1 MNIFDHPDWTAIAVA
16 AAAALVL
23 AFAGGALTDVG
34 AWYQGLRKPSW
45 QPPNWVF
52 APVWTTI
59 FVLAAWAAVA
69 AWHLAPDSAARTLL
83 VTLYVI
89 NGILNVAWS
98 LLFFRGGSA
107 VALDR
112 GPDHRHGRLRALVE
126 PALGAVSGLGKCGL
140 LSQPDDRPVELA
152 IRRRTAFRLKPEAG
166 A

>member
-16 AAAALVL
+16 AAAALLL

-98 LLFFRGGSA
+98 LLFFRM
-107 VALDR
+107 R
-112 GPDHRHGRLRALVE
+112 RPDWALVE
-126 PALGAVSGLGKCGL
+126 VALLWLSIVALIIAMAGYAPLSSLLLAPYLAWVSVASYLN
-140 LSQPDDRPVELA
+140 
-152 IRRRTAFRLKPEAG
+152 RTIVRLN
-166 A
+166 